1 MAVLVLLVLAGC
13 GATPAQREVGQ
24 QEMQRISDEMR
35 SMDGVTDVESAYQT
49 TIAAYGIVGIVVT
62 VRPGNPAEPL
72 LDTMERLVWTSCLDP
87 LGSIALGV
95 NEEGA
100 PPNSFGVQR
109 SYPTEADREALART
123 YGSRPVC

>member
-35 SMDGVTDVESAYQT
+35 SMDGVTEVESAYQT
-49 TIAAYGIVGIVVT
+49 TIAACGIVGT
-62 VRPGNPAEPL
+62 VRPGTAAEPL
-72 LDTMERLVWTSCLDP
+72 LDGMERLVWTSCLDP
-87 LGSIALGV
+87 LGSIALV
-95 NEEGA
+95 LNEEGA

-123 YGSRPVC
+123 YGPRPVC